1 MEILFRIGW
10 YSLLIGLLG
19 DILIPIVLAPFYK
32 GYNPSTMTVSALGN
46 PQSPVRIVFNL
57 WMLLE
62 GILILSAVPTVYNY
76 FINASKTLTILV
88 VIFMSIFAVGA
99 CILTCFFSVSETK
112 DVVTTASK
120 IHGAGSVIGFFA
132 FLFVPLLIS
141 ILEFMKSDAL
151 VGIIAIISFALA
163 LLFFVL
169 FVMSDK
175 PCFSNT
181 IVAKEGLWQ
190 RLNILFMILPT
201 IVISVHNIFEIR

>member
-19 DILIPIVLAPFYK
+19 DILIPIVLAPFCK

-76 FINASKTLTILV
+76 FFNASKTLTILV

-190 RLNILFMILPT
+190 RLNILFMISPT
-201 IVISVHNIFEIR
+201 IVISLQNIFEIR